1 MSTKRQK
8 NIEDKLEDLGFDSIA
23 DSLRFDSKHAVESYF
38 SIDLNR
44 LRRETTEEE
53 FPTSVYNQVSRLIK
67 EWFSIQKTRTIPA
80 VKRTISTFHTQ
91 KTVKKK
97 RNPKKKT
104 PFSWSKLTQKQK
116 CKIIDEFSN
125 EASLFYSP
133 FEDGVYYPT
142 YPTGRGKPLTLEN
155 IRKMT
160 PAFFKSKFFKT
171 SWPLEVVVE
180 HSWDKYVMEMF
191 GEYLDSKN
199 YRITNFNPKSRNSKM
214 AIKRKNPT
222 YKRKK
227 AKNGRFMYFKD
238 GKPIT
243 KAKFDRATKKG
254 TLVRKLRSARKK
266 NPQYTRKRNKAG
278 IMMHRKDGIL
288 ISKEEFDRAVKSK
301 GRIVKSS
308 KDVAGLVAKT
318 AEAKKILKK
327 KSMTKADKS
336 AVRRTVVL
344 LEQAALGSKAKANPK
359 KSTRKANSNAKK
371 AMKLYHFG
379 KVKSLKA
386 AWRMVK
392 R

>member
-8 NIEDKLEDLGFDSIA
+8 SIEDKLEDLGFDSIA
-23 DSLRFDSKHAVESYF
+23 DFLRFDSKHAVESYF
-38 SIDLNR
+38 AIDLNR

-67 EWFSIQKTRTIPA
+67 EWFSIQKKSNP
-80 VKRTISTFHTQ
+80 KS
-91 KTVKKK
+91 
-97 RNPKKKT
+97 NPKKKDS
-104 PFSWSKLTQKQK
+104 FSWSKLTQKQK
-116 CKIIDEFSN
+116 CKIIDEFSQ

-155 IRKMT
+155 IRKMA
-160 PAFFKSKFFKT
+160 PAFFKSRFFKT
-171 SWPLEVVVE
+171 SWSLEVVVE

-214 AIKRKNPT
+214 AIKRKKNPRYT
-222 YKRKK
+222 
-227 AKNGRFMYFKD
+227 
-238 GKPIT
+238 
-243 KAKFDRATKKG
+243 
-254 TLVRKLRSARKK
+254 RKK
-266 NPQYTRKRNKAG
+266 NARG
-278 IMMHRKDGIL
+278 VMMHRKDGVL
-288 ISKEEFDRAVKSK
+288 ISKAQFDRAVKAK

-308 KDVAGLVAKT
+308 KDTSGLVAKT

-371 AMKLYHFG
+371 AMKLYHSG
-379 KVKSLKA
+379 KAKSLKA

-392 R
+392 RK

>member
-8 NIEDKLEDLGFDSIA
+8 NIEDQLENLGFESIA
-23 DSLRFDSKHAVESYF
+23 DSLREDAVPSDERYYHL
-38 SIDLNR
+38 DLTR
-44 LRRETTEEE
+44 LRRDSTEEE
-53 FPTSVYNQVSRLIK
+53 FPKSIYNRVSRLIE
-67 EWFSIQKTRTIPA
+67 EWFSIQK
-80 VKRTISTFHTQ
+80 
-91 KTVKKK
+91 
-97 RNPKKKT
+97 
-104 PFSWSKLTQKQK
+104 
-116 CKIIDEFSN
+116 
-125 EASLFYSP
+125 
-133 FEDGVYYPT
+133 
-142 YPTGRGKPLTLEN
+142 
-155 IRKMT
+155 
-160 PAFFKSKFFKT
+160 KS
-171 SWPLEVVVE
+171 
-180 HSWDKYVMEMF
+180 
-191 GEYLDSKN
+191 
-199 YRITNFNPKSRNSKM
+199 NPKSRNSKM
-214 AIKRKNPT
+214 AIKRKNPSKT
-222 YKRKK
+222 RRSRTKEIKGSFYHKVR
-227 AKNGRFMYFKD
+227 AKNDTIMHYKD
-238 GKPIT
+238 GKLISKDKYERAAGKVT
-243 KAKFDRATKKG
+243 AKSLGLKKY
-254 TLVRKLRSARKK
+254 KPKK

-371 AMKLYHFG
+371 AMKLYHSG
-379 KVKSLKA
+379 KAKSLKA